1 MSESRS
7 QGDPVDIT
15 YLDFQKTFDKIS
27 HHVLV
32 TRLSSNGI
40 TGQVLLQETAA
51 GSKWA
56 VLIIE
61 ESKHW
66 VPPPRS
72 ILGMVLFIL
81 FINSLEVKLGSK
93 LV

>member
-1 MSESRS
+1 MS

-66 VPPPRS
+66 VPPPQIHIRN
-72 ILGMVLFIL
+72 GAVY
-81 FINSLEVKLGSK
+81 
-93 LV
+93 LVHKQSGGKIRV